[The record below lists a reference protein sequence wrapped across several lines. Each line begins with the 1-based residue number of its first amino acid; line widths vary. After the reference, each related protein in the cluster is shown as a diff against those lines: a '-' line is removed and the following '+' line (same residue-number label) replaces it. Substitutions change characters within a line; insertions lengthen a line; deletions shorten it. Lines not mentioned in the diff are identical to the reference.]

1 AIIIMQYCQNVSDS
15 IRTSLTHDSKNLSLV
30 TQIQS
35 TMVYSILLHTVPP
48 ISLNPSLYKPFC
60 NTGDVKLRRYPT
72 NHAVTITLTTEKY
85 AAETIP
91 HNYTPF
97 TKRRQ
102 DRKSVV

>member
-1 AIIIMQYCQNVSDS
+1 MILTPYCQMVTDCS
-15 IRTSLTHDSKNLSLV
+15 RTSITLDSKNLSRV

-35 TMVYSILLHTVPP
+35 TKVYSILLHTVPL

-97 TKRRQ
+97 TKRRH
-102 DRKSVV
+102 